1 LDGQV
6 EVLKE
11 KAMWELVVGLYPS
24 ILNPKKN
31 KNWEKIVEF
40 KDPIKKKWGLMGGF
54 NWSIFNRIQGLISSM
69 WLFIF

>member
-24 ILNPKKN
+24 ILNPKKKKELG
-31 KNWEKIVEF
+31 KNSRIQGSYKKNGDLWEGSIDQFLIEF
-40 KDPIKKKWGLMGGF
+40 KD
-54 NWSIFNRIQGLISSM
+54 
-69 WLFIF
+69 